1 MNKNLSKLLFPYLFV
16 KEKFFWLKT
25 NKKNLPGKDFYY
37 FGKSISRKLL
47 FKGVVTPKL
56 LFNPVS
62 IVRYFE
68 YDFALKN
75 ITKYSLSNKK
85 ALDISSPYLF
95 GFYCTLN
102 LNIDYTYLNP
112 DANDFNLVK
121 KYSKKILNKHD
132 FNIES
137 GDATKLSYPDESF
150 DLVISISVIEHIDN
164 DGDIIAIKEMMRV
177 LKKNGIL
184 ILTFPVS
191 KSFEIEYTDND
202 TYGLNV
208 SKTNNKFF
216 FQRLYDESS
225 IEERL
230 LNNITDFTILEQQIF
245 GENEYGFYDKY
256 SERWKNFGL
265 LETVKDPF
273 YISRYFNTLNSFDE
287 IKKTAVIG
295 ITLRKDK

>member
-1 MNKNLSKLLFPYLFV
+1 MNKKIKFYLIPYLYF
-16 KEKFFWLKT
+16 KEKIYWLKT
-25 NKKNLPGKDFYY
+25 NKDNLVGEDFYH

-47 FKGVVTPKL
+47 LKGVVSPKL

-75 ITKYSLSNKK
+75 ITKYSLSNKR
-85 ALDISSPYLF
+85 ALDISSPYLL
-95 GFYCTLN
+95 GFYCNLN

-121 KYSKKILNKHD
+121 KYSKKILNKHN
-132 FNIES
+132 FKAET

-208 SKTNNKFF
+208 SKANNKFF

-225 IEERL
+225 IKERL
-230 LNNITDFTILEQQIF
+230 IKNITDFTILEQQIF
-245 GENEYGFYDKY
+245 GENEYGFYNKY
-256 SERWKNFGL
+256 SERWKKYGL